1 MAARREGEPVTRA
14 PQPKWP
20 VTAYPAV
27 YYLVGTRW
35 RLRTSDVGPY
45 SVYAPG
51 KKEPSA
57 MSLAAAKRAVC
68 RTGSLTGETTASIFC
83 VHTDK
88 GDVWLVPTLV
98 YRLFRG
104 QGFHAK
110 TIGKPRLIGEADLDP
125 ATMRVAQ

>member
-1 MAARREGEPVTRA
+1 MTRA

-27 YYLVGTRW
+27 YYYKKHW

-45 SVYAPG
+45 SAYAPG
-51 KKEPSA
+51 KKETSA

-68 RTGSLTGETTASIFC
+68 RTGSLDGDTTASIFC

-88 GDVWLVPTLV
+88 GDVWIVPALV
-98 YRLFRG
+98 YRRFRG
-104 QGFHAK
+104 QGFRAK

-125 ATMRVAQ
+125 ATMKVASL

>member
-1 MAARREGEPVTRA
+1 MTRA

-20 VTAYPAV
+20 VSAYPAV
-27 YYLVGTRW
+27 YYYKKHW
-35 RLRTSDVGPY
+35 RFRTSDVGPY

-51 KKEPSA
+51 KKDLQQ
-57 MSLAAAKRAVC
+57 MSLSAAKRAVC
-68 RTGSLTGETTASIFC
+68 RTGSLTGETTAGIFC

-88 GDVWLVPTLV
+88 GDVWIVPTLV
-98 YRLFRG
+98 YRRFRG

-125 ATMRVAQ
+125 ATMKVASP

>member
-1 MAARREGEPVTRA
+1 VTRA
-14 PQPKWP
+14 PQLKWP

-35 RLRTSDVGPY
+35 RLLLAEDIPY
-45 SVYAPG
+45 AAYAPG
-51 KKEPSA
+51 KKNLQSMTLPV
-57 MSLAAAKRAVC
+57 AKRAVC

-88 GDVWLVPTLV
+88 GDVWLAPQRVRRRSGPG
-98 YRLFRG
+98 FR
-104 QGFHAK
+104 AK

-125 ATMRVAQ
+125 ATMKVASP